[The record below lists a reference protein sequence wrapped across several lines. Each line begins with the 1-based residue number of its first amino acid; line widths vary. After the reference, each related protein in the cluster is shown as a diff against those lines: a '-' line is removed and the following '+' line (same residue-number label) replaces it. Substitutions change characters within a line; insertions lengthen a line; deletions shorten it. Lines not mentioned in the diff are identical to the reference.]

1 MMSLTYQLE
10 ILFFQV
16 RNITGYK
23 RTGYLKHSMFYVGSK
38 VTSVR
43 MARLLASREEP
54 GWKELHCFILD
65 VCLSNSHQR
74 CACDLTIF
82 LF

>member
-1 MMSLTYQLE
+1 MSLTYQLE

-16 RNITGYK
+16 RYSTGYK
-23 RTGYLKHSMFYVGSK
+23 LTGYLKHFMFYIGSK

-65 VCLSNSHQR
+65 VCLSNSHKR
-74 CACDLTIF
+74 CVCVI
-82 LF
+82 